1 MKQPL
6 ICISTKVNG
15 YDVEFY
21 FRAKIKYFKL
31 FFLRR
36 RNSKNNSINIRYIDL
51 FQSQSNL
58 GLIRYM
64 FISKLNVQ
72 PDFTFLSYAINEI
85 LVTNNPHI
93 IYGDFI
99 RRKINGEREYLALP
113 AWSPTLFNQINF
125 LDLGSYVN
133 LGEMSQYVSL
143 SKEKYLD
150 KLPQLNKVNIVKVN
164 RSIGYF
170 HAAYLNIA
178 FKELF
183 LNISLRSKVIYE
195 KAHLRRKLRNV

>member
-1 MKQPL
+1 LKQAL

-21 FRAKIKYFKL
+21 FRPKIKYFKL

-36 RNSKNNSINIRYIDL
+36 RNSKNNSINLRYIEL

-72 PDFTFLSYAINEI
+72 PDITFLSYVINEI
-85 LVTNNPHI
+85 LMTTQPHI

-99 RRKINGEREYLALP
+99 RRKINGEPEYLALP
-113 AWSPTLFNQINF
+113 TWSPTLFNQINF
-125 LDLGSYVN
+125 LDLGCYVN
-133 LGEMSQYVSL
+133 LGKMSQYVSL
-143 SKEKYLD
+143 RKLNHLN
-150 KLPQLNKVNIVKVN
+150 KLPQLNKANIVKVN
-164 RSIGYF
+164 RSIGNF
-170 HAAYLNIA
+170 HAAYLIIA

-195 KAHLRRKLRNV
+195 KAHLRRKLKNV